1 MSGLLIRWKA
11 TLATSTECSMTDL
24 GSTRSLLELEEASGL
39 AGLEKL
45 EGSPQEI
52 AVGLGDN
59 VEADTLGAGQGALS
73 IV

>member
-1 MSGLLIRWKA
+1 
-11 TLATSTECSMTDL
+11 MTDL